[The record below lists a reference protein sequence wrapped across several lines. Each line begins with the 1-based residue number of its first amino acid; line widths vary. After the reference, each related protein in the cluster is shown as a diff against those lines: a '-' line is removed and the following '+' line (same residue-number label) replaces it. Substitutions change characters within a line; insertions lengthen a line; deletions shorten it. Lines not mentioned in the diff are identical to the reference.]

1 MKTTKVATLMAMLL
15 ATTPA
20 FAAFPTIVDPNGPN
34 SGAGRQLAG
43 GWPTPADPLGPNSG
57 ASRQLAEQIMGAPNS
72 GAGRMTPPV
81 TGDNNPSGA
90 GRALAAFPTIVDPNG
105 PNSGAGQSLA

>member
-20 FAAFPTIVDPNGPN
+20 FAAFPTIVDPN
-34 SGAGRQLAG
+34 
-43 GWPTPADPLGPNSG
+43 GPNSG